1 MPSVKERRARAT
13 KKINNNENNN
23 GNNNG
28 YNINW
33 TSNNPFMTKK
43 QRNKAIKEARER
55 RELLGNARGRSKN
68 LTRLWNLSASN
79 VGRRR
84 NAVAALNRKL
94 LNKTSKM
101 RMEEYKQALKNGNMK
116 GQPYRGI
123 FSPSQFGKALANKT
137 RNNAKALRKLE
148 ARQPTA
154 QNYYSWR
161 KHNPANAAFL
171 NTTGNINYR
180 NGGPEE
186 RRRYAEAHIA
196 AALDR
201 EYPLSI

>member
-1 MPSVKERRARAT
+1 MPSVKERRARTT

-23 GNNNG
+23 ENN
-28 YNINW
+28 NINW

-43 QRNKAIKEARER
+43 QRNKAMKEARER
-55 RELLGNARGRSKN
+55 WELLGNARGRSKN

-94 LNKTSKM
+94 LNKNAKR
-101 RMEEYKQALKNGNMK
+101 RMEEYKQALKNGNAK
-116 GQPYRGI
+116 LQPYRGI

-154 QNYYSWR
+154 QNYNSLR
-161 KHNPANAAFL
+161 EHNPANAAFL

-201 EYPLSI
+201 EYPPSI

>member
-1 MPSVKERRARAT
+1 
-13 KKINNNENNN
+13 
-23 GNNNG
+23 
-28 YNINW
+28 
-33 TSNNPFMTKK
+33 
-43 QRNKAIKEARER
+43 
-55 RELLGNARGRSKN
+55 
-68 LTRLWNLSASN
+68 
-79 VGRRR
+79 
-84 NAVAALNRKL
+84 
-94 LNKTSKM
+94 
-101 RMEEYKQALKNGNMK
+101 MEEYKQALKNGNAK
-116 GQPYRGI
+116 LQPYRGI

-161 KHNPANAAFL
+161 EHNPANAAFL
-171 NTTGNINYR
+171 NTTRNINYR

-201 EYPLSI
+201 EYPSSI